1 MRYGEKVMSFAATSS
16 FRRTLQALILLA
28 AAGSHPCWA
37 ATFVVNS
44 TLDATDFN
52 RGDGVCETASG
63 NGVCTLRAAIQ
74 ETNRLVGPDIIQLP
88 ADTYVITIP
97 GTAGDASG
105 NLDISDDLT
114 ITGAGAQTTIVDGGL
129 LDNVFSIV
137 GSQKTVFISG
147 VTIQNGSV
155 SPATRIGG
163 GIFSRSSNSLTLTDV
178 VVRNNHAGQG
188 AGIYNQ
194 GNLTLIRTVV
204 EGNTAVSQGGG
215 ISHSFGLLTV
225 SDSTIRDNT
234 AVSGGGIFSMG
245 PAAIES
251 STVSGNLATNNDA
264 MLNNGDAGGGIV
276 NGGSLAS
283 SMTITN
289 STISGNRANGH
300 YGGVY
305 SANGDVNLN
314 NVTVAGN
321 VADADGDGFGSG
333 GGLGLNSVNSAT
345 ATLRNSIV
353 ASNQAAGATPDCSS
367 LIASAITSSGY
378 NLIGDIASPSD
389 CVFTAV
395 TGDQVGTGASV
406 IDPGLK
412 SLSDYGGPTQT
423 RALML
428 SSPAVDAGDPS
439 GCSNGTAALAMDQRG
454 MPRASD
460 GGSGAARCD
469 IGAYEVLR
477 PIANAGPDQRV
488 NSGVGVSLDGSGS
501 SAPGSISS
509 YVWTQLTGATVS
521 LNGAD
526 TASPSFTAPSTPGV
540 LQFQLSVTDNFGTSA
555 TDTVD
560 VTVNAAP
567 SANAGADQTVSTGSA
582 VALDGSASSD
592 ADGSIVGYSWMQVGG
607 APVAINNPDT
617 ATPNFTA
624 PGSGGTLVFQL
635 TVTDNDGATGSASV
649 AVTVSD
655 PVPTPSTNIPP
666 VAKASADKTVSPHS
680 VVFLNGWKSYD
691 PDGKIVSYQWR
702 QTGGPRVRLWG
713 AHWPWAA
720 FVAPS
725 DEGSLTFQLTV
736 TDNKGATSTDSVTVT
751 VDDCTKR
758 WYHFFFKKHRHRH
771 GHECR

>member
-1 MRYGEKVMSFAATSS
+1 MTPAVTLV
-16 FRRTLQALILLA
+16 FRQFLRTLVVLA
-28 AAGSHPCWA
+28 AIGFAPAWA
-37 ATFVVNS
+37 ATFTVNS
-44 TLDATDFN
+44 TSDVVDFKP
-52 RGDGVCETASG
+52 GDGVCETALG
-63 NGVCTLRAAIQ
+63 NGTCTLRAAIQ
-74 ETNRLVGPDIIQLP
+74 ESNKLAGADIIQLP
-88 ADTYVITIP
+88 AGTYVIAIP
-97 GTAGDASG
+97 GTTGDASG
-105 NLDISDDLT
+105 NLDISDDVT
-114 ITGAGAQTTIVDGGL
+114 ISGAGAQTTIVDGGGI
-129 LDNVFSIV
+129 DNVFSIV
-137 GSQKTVFISG
+137 GIQKTIVVSG

-194 GNLTLIRTVV
+194 GNLTLVRTVV
-204 EGNTAVSQGGG
+204 EGNVAGSQGGG

-225 SDSTIRDNT
+225 RESTIRDNT
-234 AVSGGGIFSMG
+234 AVTGGGIFSMG
-245 PAAIES
+245 PADVES

-300 YGGVY
+300 YGGIY
-305 SANGDVNLN
+305 SANGDVSLN

-333 GGLGLNSVNSAT
+333 GGLGLNSVNNAT
-345 ATLRNSIV
+345 AMLRNSIV
-353 ASNQAAGATPDCSS
+353 AGNQAADATPDCSS
-367 LIASAITSSGY
+367 LITSALTSVGY
-378 NLIGDIASPSD
+378 NLIGDIGSPSA
-389 CVFTAV
+389 CVFAPV
-395 TGDQVGTGASV
+395 TGDQVGAGASL
-406 IDPGLK
+406 IDAGLK
-412 SLSDYGGPTQT
+412 SLSNYGGPTQT

-428 SSPAVDAGDPS
+428 TSPAIDAGDPS
-439 GCSNGTAALAMDQRG
+439 GCSNGTTALTVDQRG

-460 GGSGAARCD
+460 GGSGTARCD
-469 IGAYEVLR
+469 IGAYELLR

-488 NSGVGVSLDGSGS
+488 NSGMVVSLNGSGS

-509 YVWTQLTGATVS
+509 YAWTQLAGATVS

-526 TASPSFTAPSTPGV
+526 TVSPSFTAPSTSGV
-540 LQFQLSVTDNFGTSA
+540 LQFQLSITDNFGTSA

-560 VTVNAAP
+560 ITVNAPP
-567 SANAGADQTVSTGSA
+567 SANAGADQTVSTGSP
-582 VALDGSASSD
+582 VGLDGSASSD
-592 ADGSIVGYSWMQVGG
+592 SDGSIVGYSWVQMSGT
-607 APVAINNPDT
+607 AVAINSPDT
-617 ATPNFTA
+617 ATPSFTA
-624 PGSGGTLVFQL
+624 PASGGTLVFQL

-655 PVPTPSTNIPP
+655 PVPTPSANIPP
-666 VAKASADKTVSPHS
+666 VAKASADRTVSPHS
-680 VVFLNGWKSYD
+680 VVFLSGWESYD
-691 PDGKIVSYQWR
+691 PDGKIVSYHWR
-702 QTGGPRVRLWG
+702 QTSGPRVRLWG

-720 FVAPS
+720 FVAPR

-736 TDNKGATSTDSVTVT
+736 TDDKGATSTDSVTIT
-751 VDDCTKR
+751 VDDCARR
-758 WYHFFFKKHRHRH
+758 WYHFFFKRHRHRH